1 MAETLENFLFAIA
14 SPFAPAAKTFT
25 GHAELNPFERSCC
38 YFCNQSAT
46 SRHSEL
52 FFAGPALQYLP
63 GLTAFFA
70 ASFVLA
76 YIAWG
81 LYGLSGK
88 KRYIISIRL
97 CLTQACK
104 VFRWKVWCRGTLSSC
119 AISILHG
126 LLTCTL
132 GFWQARSNTS
142 GSLQKSAM
150 PAGFTDRCLTCCS
163 SAQTTP
169 SHWTRQTM
177 LVPISSCSSQ
187 Q

>member
-25 GHAELNPFERSCC
+25 GHAELTHFERPFC
-38 YFCNQSAT
+38 YCVPPANADTF
-46 SRHSEL
+46 EL

-63 GLTAFFA
+63 GLTGFFA
-70 ASFVLA
+70 ANFVLA

-88 KRYIISIRL
+88 KRYRL
-97 CLTQACK
+97 SLQLRLTQACK

-119 AISILHG
+119 AMSILHG

-132 GFWQARSNTS
+132 GFWQARINKP
-142 GSLQKSAM
+142 GSPQKSAM
-150 PAGFTDRCLTCCS
+150 PAGFADHCLTCCS
-163 SAQTTP
+163 SAQTTRF
-169 SHWTRQTM
+169 HWTRQTM
-177 LVPISSCSSQ
+177 PVPIS
-187 Q
+187 